1 MSLLSEYLEKHPSI
15 QAEPNW
21 MIKSVTEQAITEM
34 SAAIEEECREKG
46 VNEVDLVLYCYIDGE
61 CRLVDGKRV
70 ALPWKERTE

>member
-1 MSLLSEYLEKHPSI
+1 MSLLSDYLQKHPPI
-15 QAEPNW
+15 QTEPNW
-21 MIKSVTEQAITEM
+21 MIKSVTEEAITEM

-70 ALPWKERTE
+70 SLPWKERK